1 MLRGIEAGVWKSGR
15 AGAGDMPTSVL
26 PVAICLR
33 IAYPLQSIYDKA

>member
-1 MLRGIEAGVWKSGR
+1 VSGKVAV
-15 AGAGDMPTSVL
+15 AGAGEMQPVL